1 MEEKLD
7 AVNSY
12 EKKQKLKKRE
22 FKNVDEKI
30 LDCLD
35 PRITKMVV
43 EFNDRESARIKFFAI
58 KKRNEI
64 RVTSRFMSGKL
75 LMFAKLSL
83 KSFIYDLSEIFCFTI
98 KEINDIYKK
107 YLI

>member
-83 KSFIYDLSEIFCFTI
+83 KSFIYDLSEIFFFFPSKKSMTFT
-98 KEINDIYKK
+98 KNT
-107 YLI
+107 